1 MNHYQVN
8 FFKRIVTILFLF
20 LFLCSPAQE
29 MSLLFLGDIM
39 GHGPQ
44 IKSAWN
50 DSLKKYDYNEVFKPV
65 GDIISSVDFAVANL
79 EVTLAGPPFDGYPQ
93 FS

>member
-1 MNHYQVN
+1 MNLLFD
-8 FFKRIVTILFLF
+8 FFKRILSIFLLFHIL
-20 LFLCSPAQE
+20 SSTAQE

-50 DSLKKYDYNEVFKPV
+50 DSLKK
-65 GDIISSVDFAVANL
+65 I
-79 EVTLAGPPFDGYPQ
+79 
-93 FS
+93 